1 MKKSNQNINYLSYL
15 KCEYDRICETPDK
28 TIKEASY
35 RSVCDEMFNSLL
47 NNITNGKTNSKNQG
61 CNNHCNKKS
70 KSLRVLNIY
79 FCF

>member
-47 NNITNGKTNSKNQG
+47 NNINSFKLEMLFNT
-61 CNNHCNKKS
+61 
-70 KSLRVLNIY
+70 LNAYYKLKIS
-79 FCF
+79 